1 MAGRAVSHR
10 TDMTN
15 QTATADTD
23 PQVHPT
29 TLLPQEYA
37 ATRDKIAKINARAIK
52 RGFTGRLEVTGTRR
66 IITNKG
72 RFPDLPAGARVTVV
86 DTTITGEAPCYAG
99 WRFLASLDVL
109 PAGESVTWI
118 VRSAAGTEANVDRST
133 LIVGYCGHCTTN
145 RPNRR
150 KSYLV
155 ENVETGERIQVG
167 SACIKDF
174 LGHEGKPVFL
184 STEDIEAGRGRGS
197 YTPQS
202 FETTYALAL
211 AFAVAEVGGGFKAAS
226 SFGVS
231 TRDLMASYLWGN
243 STVDRKLRA
252 EVDAVLA
259 AHTAAAESIRTAVRE
274 HFEDEDSDY
283 AANMVAV
290 LEADVV
296 ESRQFGLLASTVGA
310 YARMRGE
317 HANRKDAPEPVE
329 REWLGTVGD
338 KVEVT
343 GVVATA
349 MTVDGFA
356 YNTTQRFLVVDAG
369 ATLAK
374 IYTSAAWSYDVRSGD
389 TVTLSAVVKKH
400 EMYGT
405 DKQTVLTR
413 AKRIEAAA
421 S

>member
-1 MAGRAVSHR
+1 M
-10 TDMTN
+10 
-15 QTATADTD
+15 
-23 PQVHPT
+23 
-29 TLLPQEYA
+29 
-37 ATRDKIAKINARAIK
+37 
-52 RGFTGRLEVTGTRR
+52 
-66 IITNKG
+66 
-72 RFPDLPAGARVTVV
+72 
-86 DTTITGEAPCYAG
+86 
-99 WRFLASLDVL
+99 
-109 PAGESVTWI
+109 
-118 VRSAAGTEANVDRST
+118 
-133 LIVGYCGHCTTN
+133 
-145 RPNRR
+145 
-150 KSYLV
+150 
-155 ENVETGERIQVG
+155 
-167 SACIKDF
+167 
-174 LGHEGKPVFL
+174 
-184 STEDIEAGRGRGS
+184 
-197 YTPQS
+197 
-202 FETTYALAL
+202 
-211 AFAVAEVGGGFKAAS
+211 
-226 SFGVS
+226 
-231 TRDLMASYLWGN
+231 
-243 STVDRKLRA
+243 
-252 EVDAVLA
+252 
-259 AHTAAAESIRTAVRE
+259 RE

-356 YNTTQRFLVVDAG
+356 YNTTQRFLVVVAG